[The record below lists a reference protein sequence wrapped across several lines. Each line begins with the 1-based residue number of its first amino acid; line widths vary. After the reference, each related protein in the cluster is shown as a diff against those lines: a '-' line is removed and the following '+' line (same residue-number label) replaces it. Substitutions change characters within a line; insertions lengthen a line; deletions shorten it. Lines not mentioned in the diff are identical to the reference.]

1 MNVDQNLIWTAIT
14 NVLDGTAS
22 QDERQLVEKW
32 LNESDVNQKIYATI
46 ANVGYFRNLGDLSE
60 VKARLRQKLE
70 HNIATLALRRKIRLY
85 QSLAAASVVL
95 LVVIGGW
102 MFMNEKTSQLTAS
115 VETVTSNGCK
125 SHITLSDGT
134 VVALNSGSYLKY
146 PSHFADGNREVELVG
161 EAYFEVAKDKNH
173 PFIVHSQDVQV
184 RVLGTHFNVKSF
196 PEDDKIVTTL
206 LEGAVQLTTSG
217 AKSTGVNQV
226 LKPNQQLVF
235 NKRSGKSD
243 VRTVEAMLYA
253 SWKDNQYYFENERFS
268 QIAHE
273 LERGYN
279 MKIIIKNRA
288 LREETFSG
296 TFEKKESF
304 YRILD
309 AMKLY
314 RGFDYR
320 VHQDTVS
327 IY

>member
-1 MNVDQNLIWTAIT
+1 MNEDQHSIWTEIT
-14 NVLDGTAS
+14 NVLDGTATAA
-22 QDERQLVEKW
+22 ETRNVEKW
-32 LNESDVNQKIYATI
+32 LSESDVNQKIYATI

-60 VKARLRQKLE
+60 VKARIRQKLE
-70 HNIATLALRRKIRLY
+70 YNIAALALRRKIRLY
-85 QSLAAASVVL
+85 QSVAAAAVAVL
-95 LVVIGGW
+95 LVVGGW
-102 MFMNEKTSQLTAS
+102 MFMRQSTETTAF
-115 VETVTSNGCK
+115 VETATANGCK
-125 SHITLSDGT
+125 SQVTLSDGT

-146 PSHFADGNREVELVG
+146 PSRFNDHTREVELVG
-161 EAYFEVAKDKNH
+161 EAYFEVAKDKKH
-173 PFIVHSQDVQV
+173 PFIVRSHDIKV
-184 RVLGTHFNVKSF
+184 RVLGTHFNVKAYAD
-196 PEDDKIVTTL
+196 DDKIITTL
-206 LEGAVQLTTSG
+206 LEGAVQISSDGEET
-217 AKSTGVNQV
+217 AKLNQL

-235 NKRSGKSD
+235 DKRNGKTSL
-243 VRTVEAMLYA
+243 RNVEAPLYA
-253 SWKDNQYYFENERFS
+253 SWKDNQYYFENERFA

-309 AMKLY
+309 AMKQH